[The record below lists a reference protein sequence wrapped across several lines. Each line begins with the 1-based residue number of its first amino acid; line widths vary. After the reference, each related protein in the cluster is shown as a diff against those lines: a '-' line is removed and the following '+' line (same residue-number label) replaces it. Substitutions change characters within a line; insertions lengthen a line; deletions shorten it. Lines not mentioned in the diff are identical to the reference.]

1 MSRRPSLTFRRRG
14 RPPNI
19 ETSHDV
25 LALFLA
31 ALGSLEDFQGAC
43 VDTGAERTVIGKP
56 QAEAYCRW
64 LGKEV
69 KLAPTRAPQVYRF
82 GGGLHPSVGK
92 VHVRI
97 PFDTDFVM
105 ALDVDVIDLNVPLLL
120 GMSTMD
126 EHGMYANKV
135 VNRMVCVPAGVTAPP
150 VRKYGHVYRAWTDT
164 VLYTTAELSKLHR
177 HFFHL
182 QPERLFALLKQAGD
196 SAAVQTTMK
205 QLEDLSASCDIC
217 QRLARAPD
225 RFRVSFP
232 AEKIVFNRLIL
243 LDLMYLD
250 GLPVLHVVDN
260 DTLFSAATFLTE
272 GETSEAIW
280 RAYLQCW
287 VTPYVGHPDLM
298 HTDQGPQ
305 LISGQWRALLAAN
318 GIKHLESGVE
328 SHNSLGAGER
338 YHAFM
343 RQLFLRV
350 RAAHP
355 TVDREHA
362 LSLAVWTMNQ
372 TAGTHGLVPSLLVFG
387 VLPRFPVAPSALPSQ
402 RERMMAV
409 HTARATLL
417 QHLARTRVLR
427 ALRSR
432 VPAAADADIR
442 AGAAV
447 LVYRERPVDKW
458 EGPYPV
464 VATNG
469 KQVWLLVSGR
479 PKQFSIDKVKLYVA
493 ESAPAPPSPR
503 PDATSQ
509 AGQSDAAT
517 VAGEPSNTVAERSPA
532 RQERDMGDLLDSVIA
547 GDQFLTSTRRG
558 LVLWVASIERAA
570 PSVVDAAVTEVLE
583 PGDPRA
589 NTPAFRAARKEEAD
603 GLRLRRTWDVVARA
617 DLPPGANIIKGRF
630 VNALKHAGTA
640 KEKAKGRFV
649 AQGHKDKD
657 KPFVVHNNPTLRQR
671 STKIIVSASAVL
683 TFRVFSHDVNQS
695 YLQSKDHLSREIYLQ
710 PRLADMDLFGLK
722 EGECLHLLKPLY
734 GICDAG
740 DYWGI
745 TVASHIKEDL
755 KMAPLTADPS
765 LYYKMGPDTV
775 DGLLGTY
782 VDDSFLGGNEEF
794 QEHTKKTLQRFYSK
808 PRVWDN
814 LEFLGVSVRTIPGGV
829 RSFSLDQKDYILQL
843 HALPR
848 KAPFDSFV
856 RARACFA
863 WLGHSRPDLCCAIN
877 RAAQVTERTYNDR
890 HVSELN
896 KAMRYASETA
906 NLVLSYGRLDRKT
919 LHLRAYADASFAT
932 NDDNSSQ
939 LGYIVLLADASNRC
953 HVLSYASRKSRRV
966 VRSIMAGEIYAFAD
980 AFDKAFV
987 IKYDLER
994 IYRQHLP
1001 LVMLTDSKQMF
1012 DVITR
1017 ASHTTE
1023 KRLMIDVA
1031 AAREAYNRGE
1041 ISNVGLVRS
1050 EHNVVD
1056 GLTKPGFCA
1065 AVDRVLRT
1073 GMDPHPVAQW
1083 IIRSPTN
1090 PDTSDRGMV
1099 GV

>member
-1 MSRRPSLTFRRRG
+1 M
-14 RPPNI
+14 
-19 ETSHDV
+19 TSVKDWH
-25 LALFLA
+25 AL
-31 ALGSLEDFQGAC
+31 
-43 VDTGAERTVIGKP
+43 
-56 QAEAYCRW
+56 
-64 LGKEV
+64 
-69 KLAPTRAPQVYRF
+69 
-82 GGGLHPSVGK
+82 
-92 VHVRI
+92 
-97 PFDTDFVM
+97 
-105 ALDVDVIDLNVPLLL
+105 
-120 GMSTMD
+120 
-126 EHGMYANKV
+126 
-135 VNRMVCVPAGVTAPP
+135 
-150 VRKYGHVYRAWTDT
+150 
-164 VLYTTAELSKLHR
+164 
-177 HFFHL
+177 
-182 QPERLFALLKQAGD
+182 
-196 SAAVQTTMK
+196 
-205 QLEDLSASCDIC
+205 
-217 QRLARAPD
+217 PD

-260 DTLFSAATFLTE
+260 YTLFSAATFLTE
-272 GETSEAIW
+272 EETSEAIW

-305 LISGQWRALLAAN
+305 LISGQWRALLAPN
-318 GIKHLESGVE
+318 GMKHLESGVE

-343 RQLFLRV
+343 RQLLLRV

-362 LSLAVWTMNQ
+362 LSLADWTMNQ

-387 VLPRFPVAPSALPSQ
+387 ELPRLPVAPSALPSQ
-402 RERMMAV
+402 QERMMAV

-417 QHLARTRVLR
+417 QHLVRTRVLR

-432 VPAAADADIR
+432 VPAAADADMR

-458 EGPYPV
+458 EGPYPA

-479 PKQFSIDKVKLYVA
+479 PKQFSIDKVNLYVA
-493 ESAPAPPSPR
+493 ESAPALPLPR

-509 AGQSDAAT
+509 ARKPDAAT
-517 VAGEPSNTVAERSPA
+517 MAGEQSSTVAEPCPA
-532 RQERDMGDLLDSVIA
+532 RQERDMGDLLDNVIA
-547 GDQFLTSTRRG
+547 GDQFLTFTRRG
-558 LVLWVASIERAA
+558 LVLWGAYIERAA

-583 PGDPRA
+583 PGDPWA
-589 NTPAFRAARKEEAD
+589 NTPGFRAARKEEGD

-630 VNALKHAGTA
+630 VNALNHVGTA

-649 AQGHKDKD
+649 AQCHKNKD
-657 KPFVVHNNPTLRQR
+657 QPVVVHNNPTLRQR
-671 STKIIVSASAVL
+671 PTKVIVSASAVL
-683 TFRVFSHDVNQS
+683 NFRVFSHDVSKS
-695 YLQSKDHLSREIYLQ
+695 YLQSKDHLSRGIYLQ
-710 PRLADMDLFGLK
+710 PRLADMDLFGIK

-734 GICDAG
+734 GICNSG

-745 TVASHIKEDL
+745 TVASHIKDDL

-765 LYYKMGPDTV
+765 LYDKMGPDTV

-794 QEHTKKTLQRFYSK
+794 QEHTKKTLQRFDSK

-814 LEFLGVSVRTIPGGV
+814 LEFLGVSLRTIPGGV
-829 RSFSLDQKDYILQL
+829 RSFSLDQKDYISLL

-856 RARACFA
+856 RARACLA
-863 WLGHSRPDLCCAIN
+863 WLTHSRPNLCCAIN
-877 RAAQVTERTYNDR
+877 RAAQVTERSYNDR

-906 NLVLSYGRLDRKT
+906 NLVLSYGRLD
-919 LHLRAYADASFAT
+919 
-932 NDDNSSQ
+932 
-939 LGYIVLLADASNRC
+939 YIVLLADASNRC
-953 HVLSYASRKSRRV
+953 PVLSYASKKSRRV

-980 AFDKAFV
+980 AFDEAFI

-994 IYRQHLP
+994 IHRQYLP

-1031 AAREAYNRGE
+1031 AAREACNRGE
-1041 ISNVGLVRS
+1041 ISNVGLVQS
-1050 EHNVVD
+1050 EHNAAD
-1056 GLTKPGFCA
+1056 GLTKPGLCA
-1065 AVDRVLRT
+1065 AVDRVLRLVRR
-1073 GMDPHPVAQW
+1073 PRSQEVHPANR
-1083 IIRSPTN
+1083 RSYWLAA
-1090 PDTSDRGMV
+1090 RGGAPRCGAAPQHTRRCRV
-1099 GV
+1099 R